1 MSRRNY
7 GSNSDHKI
15 YVCSAYATYGA
26 YKCSQHKL
34 FEEDL
39 IAAVLADIQE
49 KAQMALTDREGMVK
63 RILKR
68 TAKAVDSPM
77 ATAAKYKR
85 DCKRLDELNRFVDRL
100 YEDSVL
106 GRISAENF
114 DRMIGKY
121 QGEQTELAAV
131 ITVYERTEKATSDT
145 RTEAEQCADLLAGF
159 AGITELM
166 PEILNTFIS
175 RIDIHNPHET
185 DGAMQQDID
194 IHYHHAGLIEAV
206 EFDSSRFYKS
216 DKVKQVS
223 RQRMKGKTLEAAQDN
238 DRERGVA
245 L

>member
-7 GSNSDHKI
+7 GSTSTHKI

-34 FEEDL
+34 FEDDL

-49 KAQMALTDREGMVK
+49 KAGLALADRDGMI
-63 RILKR
+63 REILKR
-68 TAKAVDSPM
+68 TGKTAESGA
-77 ATAAKYKR
+77 ATTARHNR
-85 DCKRLDELNRFVDRL
+85 DCKRLDEINRLVDRL

-106 GRISAENF
+106 GRISSENF

-121 QGEQTELAAV
+121 QDEQKELATQIAA
-131 ITVYERTEKATSDT
+131 YEQAEKAITDT

-159 AGITELM
+159 ADITELT
-166 PEILNTFIS
+166 PEILNTLIA
-175 RIDIHNPHET
+175 RIDVREPKET

-194 IHYHHAGLIEAV
+194 IHYRHAGLIEAV

-216 DKVKQVS
+216 DKVKQAN
-223 RQRMKGKTLEAAQDN
+223 RQRMKGKTLEVATAN
-238 DRERGVA
+238 DSERGVA
-245 L
+245 V